1 VERRIRWLGDRL
13 YDGLSRIPGV
23 VLKSPTAAAIR
34 TPLISFGVDG
44 WTTDD
49 LIKAL
54 WDRAMVRV
62 RHVAEYDYHWVR
74 LSTHVYTSP
83 EEVDRVVA
91 LVGELAAMRK
101 Q

>member
-1 VERRIRWLGDRL
+1 M
-13 YDGLSRIPGV
+13 
-23 VLKSPTAAAIR
+23 
-34 TPLISFGVDG
+34 ISFTVRG

-54 WDRAMVRV
+54 WERGKVRV

-74 LSTHVYTSP
+74 LSTHIYSTP

-91 LVGELAAMRK
+91 LVGELAARRS
-101 Q
+101 